1 MALKWLRDNLRH
13 LKFILWG
20 VVIVFVLLVFVD
32 WGAGRSGGGGGG
44 VAAVRV
50 GNRTVSEG
58 EFLDEMRRMDQRFS
72 QIYGENWNQIRGQ
85 VDLAGQTASYLVDRE
100 LQLIEAKKLGI
111 TVAPEELRQAILDT
125 PSFVRE
131 DGEFVG
137 TETYKR
143 IIRSYFRMT
152 PEDFEAGL
160 TEDIM
165 ISKLNALA
173 ERSVWV
179 SDADAEM
186 EFRRQREV
194 ADFDV
199 IQLRYE
205 PYLAEALVSEEE
217 IQTAYERTAEDYR
230 RAEQRVIRYLVV
242 ETSKL
247 ERLLPVEDAELQA
260 YYEEHRDEFLEGEQA
275 NARHI
280 LIRIPADATPQQKTE
295 IEAKANSVA
304 QILVAGGDFAEVAAK
319 HSEDPGS
326 KDNGGDL
333 GWFGRNRMV
342 KEFEDAVF
350 SAKPGELVGPV
361 LSEYGYHII
370 RVEGFRPEH
379 QQPFEEVEFQVRQRV
394 LEGRASAE
402 AEVLAN
408 ELARRVETDQPT
420 TQEAW
425 QSIADENEAV
435 ALNLSPSF
443 GKDES
448 IAGASNDGEL
458 AGQAFDLEI
467 GEIRGPVAVPRG
479 WIVWQLA
486 DVLPEGV
493 PPFEDVR
500 DQVEQALRRDH
511 AIELAAEKGR
521 ELAARWRGGEAAE
534 ALAAEYGSTV
544 TEARDHRRG
553 SGVGSLGG
561 VPELD
566 RAVFS
571 TMPGQV
577 LEPVPAGS
585 RGVLVTRVETLQL
598 ADPVELENQIE
609 QVRSRMMADRAG
621 QLMRS
626 ILNERRRETTVTV
639 DNELLQRFAPT
650 SS

>member
-100 LQLIEAKKLGI
+100 LQIIEAKKLGI
-111 TVAPEELRQAILDT
+111 TVGPEELRQAILDT

-137 TETYKR
+137 TDTYKR

-152 PEDFEAGL
+152 PEDFEQSL

-205 PYLAEALVSEEE
+205 PYLAEASVAQDEVR
-217 IQTAYERTAEDYR
+217 AAFERTAEDYR

-247 ERLLPVEDAELQA
+247 ERLLPVEDAELRA

-280 LIRIPADATPQQKTE
+280 LIRIPPDATPQQKTE

-304 QILVAGGDFAEVAAK
+304 QILAAGGDFAEVAAK

-379 QQPFEEVEFQVRQRV
+379 QQPFEEVEFQVRQRL

-408 ELARRVETDQPT
+408 ELARRIETEQPT
-420 TQEAW
+420 TQEGW
-425 QSIADENEAV
+425 QSIADENEAA

-443 GKDES
+443 GAGEP
-448 IAGASNDGEL
+448 IPGASNDGEL
-458 AGQAFDLEI
+458 ATEAFDLEI
-467 GEIRGPVAVPRG
+467 GDIRGPVAVPRG

-486 DVLPEGV
+486 DILPEGI
-493 PPFEDVR
+493 PPFDDVR
-500 DQVEQALRRDH
+500 DQVEQALRRDR
-511 AIELAAEKGR
+511 AIELAVEKGR

-544 TEARDHRRG
+544 TEARDYRRG
-553 SGVGSLGG
+553 SGVGSLG
-561 VPELD
+561 VIPELD

-585 RGVLVTRVETLQL
+585 RGVLVARVETVQL
-598 ADPVELENQIE
+598 ADPVDLGNEIE

-650 SS
+650 NS

>member
-443 GKDES
+443 GLDEP

-458 AGQAFDLEI
+458 AAAAFDLEV

-493 PPFEDVR
+493 PPFDDVR
-500 DQVEQALRRDH
+500 DQVDQALRRDH

-521 ELAARWRGGEAAE
+521 ELAARWREGEAAE
-534 ALAAEYGSTV
+534 SLAAEYGSTV

-553 SGVGSLGG
+553 SGVGSLGV

-585 RGVLVTRVETLQL
+585 RGVLVTRVETLEL

-609 QVRSRMMADRAG
+609 QVRSRMMSDRAG